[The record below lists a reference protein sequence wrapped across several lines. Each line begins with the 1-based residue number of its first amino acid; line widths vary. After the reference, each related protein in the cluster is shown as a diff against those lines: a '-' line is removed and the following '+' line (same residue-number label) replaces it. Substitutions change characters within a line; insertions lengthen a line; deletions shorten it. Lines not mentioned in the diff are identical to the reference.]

1 MEENSQSIGQIKPLS
16 WLPTSPNLPYA
27 QILLVLWEII
37 VSIRT
42 KLRNEAVYEVLD
54 YESTLE
60 LPDRSGEKAIFK
72 KQKKVRYLHDDVIA
86 FQDYAWGDG
95 EILCNYRSN
104 RGVAVD
110 RYRSGYKTY
119 VLLSLREVKNRGDI
133 DLYRIQWNIRRGF
146 LKKDGYW
153 STDVSQPTHHITVN
167 VIFPKARPPLRLSVE
182 ETNRR
187 QTHLLERDAQQ
198 QLPDGRWL
206 VSWETSKP
214 RLYEVYV
221 LRWIW

>member
-1 MEENSQSIGQIKPLS
+1 MEENSQPFGQTKPFS
-16 WLPTSPNLPYA
+16 WLTISPNLPYA
-27 QILLVLWEII
+27 QILLALWEIMM
-37 VSIRT
+37 SIRT

-60 LPDRSGEKAIFK
+60 LPDRSGKKAVFK
-72 KQKKVRYLHDDVIA
+72 KQKKVRYLHDDIIA

-104 RGVAVD
+104 RGVPVD
-110 RYRSGYKTY
+110 RYRSGYKMY

-153 STDVSQPTHHITVN
+153 STDVSQPTHHIKVN

>member
-1 MEENSQSIGQIKPLS
+1 MEENSQSFGQTNPLS
-16 WLPTSPNLPYA
+16 WLTTSPNLPYA
-27 QILLVLWEII
+27 QIFITVWEFIA
-37 VSIRT
+37 SIRA

-60 LPDRSGEKAIFK
+60 IPGRSGKKAIFK
-72 KQKKVRYLHDDVIA
+72 KRKKVRYLHDDIIA

-104 RGVAVD
+104 RGVPVD
-110 RYRSGYKTY
+110 RYRSGFKTY

-133 DLYRIQWNIRRGF
+133 DEYHIQWNIRRGF

-153 STDVSQPTHHITVN
+153 STDVSQPTRHIKVS
-167 VIFPKARPPLRLSVE
+167 VIFPKARPPLRLLVE
-182 ETNRR
+182 EINRR
-187 QTHLLERDAQQ
+187 QTRLLGRDAQQ

-206 VSWETSKP
+206 ISWETSKP